1 MHQSTNTRK
10 CTKNK
15 YTLQNQYGTEPGKRT
30 MGGAVA
36 PGVFVILP
44 NEEGRSVRGKWVTSI
59 KNLQILVKY

>member
-44 NEEGRSVRGKWVTSI
+44 NEEGRRAGEVGH
-59 KNLQILVKY
+59 KY

>member
-36 PGVFVILP
+36 AGVFVILP
-44 NEEGRSVRGKWVTSI
+44 NEEGRRAGEVGH
-59 KNLQILVKY
+59 KY

>member
-36 PGVFVILP
+36 PGVFVP
-44 NEEGRSVRGKWVTSI
+44 NEEGRRAGRWVTSI